1 MRRQKKQL
9 ELGTRIEFWARSI
22 DEKADEFPFRIL
34 DQGKQVLWAVKRF
47 SEFPEFYS
55 YHHREACEVE
65 LEWNEGVTDFT
76 WAYAYNPRSVSK
88 TGITVLEFGEH
99 LVERTGPEIDAWC
112 ASDPQRPRLHF
123 SPVKHWMNDPNG
135 LCKIGDVWH
144 LFYQF
149 HPAGTDWGPMHWGHA
164 TSRNLCEWLHMP
176 VFLHPEQN
184 LARLGATGGAF
195 SGSAFRGRD
204 GKVKFYYTER
214 LPAYD
219 LFAGYREIQKIAE
232 PGRDLIEPERITTV
246 LEVRPEGVE
255 HDFRD
260 PKVWWDGAAR
270 AYRMILG
277 ASIDGDPAV
286 LLYGSGDGLEW
297 QYLGPLYRA
306 PARFRAEGARAVECP
321 DFFRL
326 EDKWVLVMGFVGHIE
341 PTTGRH
347 NLLYALIGEFAGDRF
362 VPDAPELQLL
372 DFGTDYYAMQSFEA
386 EGRQIAF
393 AWLFNWEYRKPEGS
407 AYSGEMSLPRVLSL
421 NEDKIKICMLPA
433 IEVDERYVAIPV
445 APDRSGDY
453 ALPSAPIEIRL
464 SGPLQGSKLVA
475 TEGGEL
481 AFEVSVAGDILSI
494 RLAQDDGSIRYVAEL
509 GGGKDLRLFHDRG
522 IVEIF
527 ADGGAVCGTRRGY
540 ANIEPDRLEIS
551 SSASAQVFEKLAK

>member
-1 MRRQKKQL
+1 MQL

-22 DEKADEFPFRIL
+22 DSKADEFPFRIL
-34 DQGKQVLWAVKRF
+34 YQGKQVLWAVKRF
-47 SEFPEFYS
+47 SELPEFYS

-65 LEWNEGVTDFT
+65 FEWDEDVTEFT
-76 WAYAYNPRSVSK
+76 WAYAYNPRSVAK
-88 TGITVLEFGEH
+88 TGITVLEFGEQ

-112 ASDPQRPRLHF
+112 TSDPQRPRLHF

-149 HPAGTDWGPMHWGHA
+149 HPGGTDWGPMHWGHA
-164 TSRNLCEWLHMP
+164 TSRDLCAWLHMP
-176 VFLHPEQN
+176 VFLRPEQN

-195 SGSAFRGRD
+195 SGSAFRDRD

-219 LFAGYREIQKIAE
+219 LFTGYREIQKIVE
-232 PGRDLIEPERITTV
+232 PSRDLIKSERITTV
-246 LEVRPEGVE
+246 LEVRPEGVK

-260 PKVWWDGAAR
+260 PKVWWDKAAN

-277 ASIDGDPAV
+277 ASTDGDPAV
-286 LLYGSGDGLEW
+286 LLYGSDDGLEW

-306 PARFRAEGARAVECP
+306 PANFRAEGARAVEWP

-326 EDKWVLVMGFVGHIE
+326 EDKWVLVMGFVGHTE

-347 NLLYALIGEFAGDRF
+347 NLLYALIGKFVGDRF

-393 AWLFNWEYRKPEGS
+393 AWLFNWEYRKPDGS

-421 NEDKIKICMLPA
+421 NEDKKKICMLPA
-433 IEVDERYVAIPV
+433 IEVDKHYAAIPV
-445 APDRSGDY
+445 AQNQSGDY
-453 ALPSAPIEIRL
+453 SLPSAPIEIRL

-475 TEGGEL
+475 TKGGEL
-481 AFEVSVAGDILSI
+481 AFEVNVANGILSI
-494 RLAQDDGSIRYVAEL
+494 RLAQDDGSIQYVAEL
-509 GGGKDLRLFHDRG
+509 VSGKDLRLFHDRG

-540 ANIEPDRLEIS
+540 ANIEPDQLEIS
-551 SSASAQVFEKLAK
+551 SSALAQVFERH